1 MRFDKL
7 TIKSREAIEQMQKIC
22 MTRKNPEC
30 TSLHLLAALIAQ
42 GGIVSSLFERI
53 GVKPNQVTASLEG
66 ALGRLPVVS
75 GSDATISRE
84 LNTVLTVSQDLA
96 QEMRDDYVS
105 TEHFILAMTR
115 EQCEARDVLSAL
127 GIRFEDLLHALADVR
142 GNQRS

>member
-96 QEMRDDYVS
+96 QEMRDDYVLS
-105 TEHFILAMTR
+105 LIHISEPTRLA
-115 EQCEARDVLSAL
+115 
-127 GIRFEDLLHALADVR
+127 
-142 GNQRS
+142 